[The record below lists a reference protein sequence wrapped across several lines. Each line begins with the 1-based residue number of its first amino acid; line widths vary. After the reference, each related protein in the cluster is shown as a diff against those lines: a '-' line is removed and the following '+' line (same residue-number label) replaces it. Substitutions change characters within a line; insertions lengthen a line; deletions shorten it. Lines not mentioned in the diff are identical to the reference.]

1 MLIGHLY
8 VIFGEKSVGL
18 LPIFWIELF
27 VFLVVEFYEL
37 FVYFEN

>member
-8 VIFGEKSVGL
+8 VIFGEMSVGL
-18 LPIFWIELF
+18 LPIFLTELF
-27 VFLVVEFYEL
+27 VFSAVEFYGL